1 MKSLFRILFVLALIC
16 GFAPHAKAADFHV
29 QVLDPNI
36 CLADSSVCLV
46 LDPSAPINVSL
57 NATVC
62 QIAGVPNLP
71 SNPNTYGCA
80 VLFNLEL
87 PPQDITELTL
97 SFSGLDGLTFE
108 CDTTGVGNVG
118 SIFSNSSCGQ
128 IAPGSDTFSFFNGS
142 LPFLGE
148 AIIYENGVDPNLFID
163 GKAVANVAPFVA
175 TQTPEPASLLLLSTG
190 VMLAGLYCVNQRRQL
205 AFAIARK

>member
-1 MKSLFRILFVLALIC
+1 MKSLFRVLFVLALIC
-16 GFAPHAKAADFHV
+16 GFAPHAKASDFHV

-36 CLADSSVCLV
+36 CLAHSSVCLV
-46 LDPSAPINVSL
+46 LDPSAPIDVSL
-57 NATVC
+57 SANVC
-62 QIAGVPNLP
+62 QIVGVPNLP

-108 CDTTGVGNVG
+108 CDTTADGNVG

-128 IAPGSDTFSFFNGS
+128 TAPGSDTFSFFNGS

-148 AIIYENGVDPNLFID
+148 AIIYENGVDPDLFVD
-163 GKAVANVAPFVA
+163 GTAAVNQAPFVA
-175 TQTPEPASLLLLSTG
+175 ETPEPASLLLLSTG
-190 VMLAGLYCVNQRRQL
+190 VMMAGLYLVKQRRNF
-205 AFAIARK
+205 AFAIAKK

>member
-1 MKSLFRILFVLALIC
+1 MKSLFRVLFVLALIC

-36 CLADSSVCLV
+36 CLTSSVCLV
-46 LDPSAPINVSL
+46 LDASAPIDVSL
-57 NATVC
+57 NAQVC

-108 CDTTGVGNVG
+108 CDTTTDGNVG

-128 IAPGSDTFSFFNGS
+128 TAPGSDTFSFFNGS

-148 AIIYENGVDPNLFID
+148 AIIYENGVDPSLFVD
-163 GKAVANVAPFVA
+163 GTAAVNKAPFVA
-175 TQTPEPASLLLLSTG
+175 TQTPEPASLLLLATG
-190 VMLAGLYCVNQRRQL
+190 LMMAGLYFVNQRRIF
-205 AFAIARK
+205 AFANGKK